1 MIRVGETATLRTG
14 DDAEVAALRAH
25 FRERHAVRLP
35 GFLEPTFLANL
46 QSRLRA
52 ATFVPKSHDGI
63 GHELV
68 CWDSPAADALLF
80 VLNDPGLLRLI
91 TELTGVGPIGC
102 FIGRIY
108 RMTAACAHH
117 EAWHSDVGDHRLMAL
132 SVNLSEE
139 PYRGGTTL
147 LREQGRPE
155 TEQTLENTT
164 PGDAVLFR
172 IDPALE
178 HCITDVEPGPPKTAW
193 AGWFRSEPSFR
204 DVLAGKSA
212 L

>member
-1 MIRVGETATLRTG
+1 MIRVGETATHRTG
-14 DDAEVAALRAH
+14 DAAEVAALRTR

-35 GFLEPTFLANL
+35 GFLEPTFLAKL
-46 QSRLRA
+46 QSRLHA

-80 VLNDPGLLRLI
+80 VLNDPGLFRLV

-108 RMTAACAHH
+108 RMTAAAAHH